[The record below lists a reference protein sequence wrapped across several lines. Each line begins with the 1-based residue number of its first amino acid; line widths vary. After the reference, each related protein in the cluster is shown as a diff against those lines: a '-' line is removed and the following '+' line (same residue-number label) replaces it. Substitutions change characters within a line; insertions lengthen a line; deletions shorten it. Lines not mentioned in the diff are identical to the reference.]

1 MTNETDIA
9 QSQVHDEFQKL
20 KGRFLSSLNHEMRT
34 PLMGIIGMADLLHET
49 SLSGEQ
55 KEYVSIVRSCAD
67 ALNETLNATL
77 EYASL
82 RSGQVRREDAP
93 FPLLPCLEALATE
106 YTAKARQKGLQFS
119 FQAGGILP
127 EAILGDEIRMRALLG
142 QLLNNAVKFTA
153 AGKVEMNVVGRGGD
167 EGPAWLD
174 IEVQDTGL
182 GIPPEKMG
190 SLFESFNAD
199 RGSES
204 GIVQQHSGLGLGL
217 ALARELALL
226 LGGEI
231 AASSALTQGTVFR
244 LRLPIQATSE
254 NAPLRALAAATATL
268 AMPVG
273 PDRPRI
279 LLVED
284 NRVSQRIV
292 SHMLGRADFH
302 AVTVDNGLE
311 AVRLASEQ
319 QYALVLMDLHMPG
332 IDGIETTYRLRRLAG
347 YAHTPVV
354 ALTANAGP
362 EFRELCREHGFQG
375 FLSKPVQSDELVRT
389 IEEALVARAAA
400 G

>member
-55 KEYVSIVRSCAD
+55 KEYVAIVRSCAD
-67 ALNETLNATL
+67 ALNEVLNATL

-93 FPLLPCLEALATE
+93 FPLMPCLEALATE

-119 FQAGGILP
+119 FHAGGVLP
-127 EAILGDEIRMRALLG
+127 EAILGDEIRLRALLS

-153 AGKVEMNVVGRGGD
+153 AGKVEMNVIGRGGD
-167 EGPAWLD
+167 LGPAWLD
-174 IEVQDTGL
+174 VEVLDTGL

-190 SLFESFNAD
+190 RLFESFNQAD
-199 RGSES
+199 HGSES

-217 ALARELALL
+217 ALARELAGL

-231 AASSALTQGTVFR
+231 AASSTPSEGTVFR

-254 NAPLRALAAATATL
+254 NAPLRALAAATAPIT
-268 AMPVG
+268 MPVG

-292 SHMLGRADFH
+292 SHMLERADFH

-311 AVRLASEQ
+311 AVRLANEQ
-319 QYALVLMDLHMPG
+319 QYAG
-332 IDGIETTYRLRRLAG
+332 ADGSA
-347 YAHTPVV
+347 P
-354 ALTANAGP
+354 
-362 EFRELCREHGFQG
+362 
-375 FLSKPVQSDELVRT
+375 
-389 IEEALVARAAA
+389 ARY
-400 G
+400 